1 MSVTECGIQA
11 FQWNMEAVVPR
22 ILIAVD
28 SSSNLDAVQQKALE
42 VFDRYSRKGPVCIT
56 LFGSSSEWIHV
67 ETSEQLEN
75 LFDQDYISP
84 FKNKWSP
91 LFSRIA
97 QVYSSYSQQAKVIII
112 SDMKDTKTA
121 LKKEIQR
128 LTQTPPNQPLKLQ
141 FCQIGTSESA
151 LAPSETPNIYKTR
164 ITHEVFID

>member
-11 FQWNMEAVVPR
+11 FQWNIEAVVPR

-28 SSSNLDAVQQKALE
+28 SSSNVDAVQQKALE

-56 LFGSSSEWIHV
+56 LFGSSNEWIHV

-75 LFDQDYISP
+75 LFEQDYISP

-112 SDMKDTKTA
+112 SDMQDTKTA
-121 LKKEIQR
+121 LTNEIQR
-128 LTQTPPNQPLKLQ
+128 LTQNPPNQLLKLQ
-141 FCQIGTSESA
+141 FCQIGNSQTT
-151 LAPSETPNIYKTR
+151 LKPSELPRMSKIMV
-164 ITHEVFID
+164 I

>member
-11 FQWNMEAVVPR
+11 FQWNIEAVVPR

-28 SSSNLDAVQQKALE
+28 SSSNVDAVQQKALE

-56 LFGSSSEWIHV
+56 LFGSSNEWIHV

-75 LFDQDYISP
+75 LFEQDYISP

-112 SDMKDTKTA
+112 SDMQDTKTA
-121 LKKEIQR
+121 LINEIQR
-128 LTQTPPNQPLKLQ
+128 LTQNPPNQLLKLQ
-141 FCQIGTSESA
+141 FCQIGNSQTT
-151 LAPSETPNIYKTR
+151 LKPSELPRMSKIMV
-164 ITHEVFID
+164 I